1 MDVRSRTRREEGEEE
16 VDRTTA
22 TATPP
27 QFSYRRPPVARRGD
41 QWWRSWWFVV
51 GVAALVV
58 ALGWW
63 LLVLKW
69 EWYCFAWASWAD
81 PALHDARACRAVQ
94 PPCLERGRLL
104 TAAYGF
110 RSVYEGRLNISR
122 LKEEGLESSPLL
134 MLASSSGE
142 DGSSKSASTRG
153 QMMKVV
159 VKELKDPKSCGDV
172 KAHFREVA
180 IERRLRHPSIVPYV
194 VSCSISPRYTLVS
207 EYMEGGT
214 LSVGITPNMASRTY
228 LSIMLDLAKGLEYL
242 HYGVESGYT
251 LIHDDLNP
259 EQILLNANRTRGYIT
274 DFNLASW
281 IRSGERWGVRRYW
294 WPKGGSWKWFA
305 PEKLRQHYYW
315 EAADIWSYG
324 VLFYQTLVRANNQPD
339 EWAATVIRPFY
350 EERILNAAVDGWRP
364 SKPHFRSDRVVL
376 DKAWGLVEE
385 CWRYDP
391 YARPNATRL
400 VTSLEDLLRQLPKS
414 R

>member
-1 MDVRSRTRREEGEEE
+1 MEEE
-16 VDRTTA
+16 VDRTSTSTPTA
-22 TATPP
+22 TVTPPPP
-27 QFSYRRPPVARRGD
+27 QFSYRRPPVARRGARP
-41 QWWRSWWFVV
+41 WWRSWWFVV

-134 MLASSSGE
+134 MIPGPAYSSSGE
-142 DGSSKSASTRG
+142 DGASTKSAAAATRG

-194 VSCSISPRYTLVS
+194 ASCSISPQYAHF
-207 EYMEGGT
+207 
-214 LSVGITPNMASRTY
+214 LSFFCLFIYY
-228 LSIMLDLAKGLEYL
+228 LLISI
-242 HYGVESGYT
+242 
-251 LIHDDLNP
+251 
-259 EQILLNANRTRGYIT
+259 
-274 DFNLASW
+274 
-281 IRSGERWGVRRYW
+281 
-294 WPKGGSWKWFA
+294 
-305 PEKLRQHYYW
+305 
-315 EAADIWSYG
+315 
-324 VLFYQTLVRANNQPD
+324 
-339 EWAATVIRPFY
+339 
-350 EERILNAAVDGWRP
+350 
-364 SKPHFRSDRVVL
+364 
-376 DKAWGLVEE
+376 
-385 CWRYDP
+385 
-391 YARPNATRL
+391 
-400 VTSLEDLLRQLPKS
+400 
-414 R
+414 